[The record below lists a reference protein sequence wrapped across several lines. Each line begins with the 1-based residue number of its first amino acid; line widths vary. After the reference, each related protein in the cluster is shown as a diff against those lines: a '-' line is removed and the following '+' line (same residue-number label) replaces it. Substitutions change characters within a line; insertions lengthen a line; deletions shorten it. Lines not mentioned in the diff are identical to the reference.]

1 VWQQKWF
8 DYNEFKPENDNDV
21 ALARRFVE
29 MYRERDKNKPL
40 FFHWMSRSMHIP
52 FDLPADMGERPAD
65 AEAAYLRAE
74 AYMDSALGIIVNE
87 VKNGPR
93 ANSTLFILVGDHSYP
108 NSAQTAESERLG
120 KIHEGETWVSLIFA
134 GAGAERT
141 MDLRP
146 VSQGSIA
153 SSIVAFLG
161 LDVSNHFM
169 GATLLNKAVEDSL
182 QPRDSVNTVELP
194 GVYSFRQGEIAYR
207 IDSLAFFA
215 GMDDATPATVR
226 TASWKAD
233 WDVSRPVEGFVSGRS
248 VTVDEKLLAETT
260 AKMRAAAHAW
270 EFVVTKN
277 KLMP

>member
-1 VWQQKWF
+1 
-8 DYNEFKPENDNDV
+8 
-21 ALARRFVE
+21 
-29 MYRERDKNKPL
+29 
-40 FFHWMSRSMHIP
+40 
-52 FDLPADMGERPAD
+52 
-65 AEAAYLRAE
+65 
-74 AYMDSALGIIVNE
+74 
-87 VKNGPR
+87 
-93 ANSTLFILVGDHSYP
+93 
-108 NSAQTAESERLG
+108 
-120 KIHEGETWVSLIFA
+120 
-134 GAGAERT
+134 

-153 SSIVAFLG
+153 SSIVDFLG

-169 GATLLNKAVEDSL
+169 GAKLISKAVPPDSA
-182 QPRDSVNTVELP
+182 DSSAVPLRELP

-260 AKMRAAAHAW
+260 AKMRAAARAW

-277 KLMP
+277 RLMP